1 MKKNVMVM
9 LLCMALVVAP
19 TMESQAIVW
28 KVVTA
33 AIKKVVKAIDLQIQ
47 RQQNKVIWLQNAQ
60 KTLENTLSRLKL
72 KEIGDWSDKQKK
84 LYAGYF
90 EELRKVRSV
99 ISYYQRI
106 REITKKQVQIV
117 EQYQSAWRIVRQ
129 DKRFTGDEITYMGRV
144 YEGILTETVNNIDQL
159 ALVINAFATSMSDA
173 KRLEIIRQVDE
184 RVAGNLAD
192 LRRFNA
198 ETALLSL
205 RRAKDQQEIA
215 TVRAMYGLT
224 EKPVIR

>member
-1 MKKNVMVM
+1 M

-47 RQQNKVIWLQNAQ
+47 RQQNRVIWLQNAQ
-60 KTLENTLSRLKL
+60 KTLENTLSKLKL
-72 KEIGDWSDKQKK
+72 KEIGEWSDKQKK

-90 EELRKVRSV
+90 EELRKVRSI

-106 REITKKQVQIV
+106 RDITKKQVQIV
-117 EQYQSAWRIVRQ
+117 ENYQAAWRIVRQ

-159 ALVINAFATSMSDA
+159 GLVINAFATSMSDA

-224 EKPVIR
+224 EKPDIR